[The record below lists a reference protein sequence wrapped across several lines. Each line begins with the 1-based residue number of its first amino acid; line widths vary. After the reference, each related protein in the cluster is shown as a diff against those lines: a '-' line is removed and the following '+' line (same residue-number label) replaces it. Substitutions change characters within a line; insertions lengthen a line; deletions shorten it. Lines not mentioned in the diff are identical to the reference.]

1 LEAFLKKN
9 SISISVNH
17 GLLLRALT
25 LTTLIL
31 FGFYLLYEQG
41 LFELTLRSD
50 RSYISYIIIALYGVF
65 SLHWMYLVTRLSS
78 AQKSL
83 DNAYRLLELIEP
95 EALVSQGGQIY
106 IGDHRLREGIYAEYL
121 DDLLKKTRY
130 FSADIDHSILLEA
143 LVERLMAKHSFGHFA
158 SDLLLKMGLLGTII
172 GFIMMLTPVGE
183 LTDFDPNVLKQLLSQ
198 MSGGMAIALFTTLTG
213 LVTSALLGLQ
223 YQILDSAAARFVDR
237 VAVSV
242 EVLVIPMLSNRH
254 NTIEQL
260 SRAQLSANEISGTN
274 LTAEKVRNLEPES

>member
-1 LEAFLKKN
+1 MEAFLKN
-9 SISISVNH
+9 INASTRFDH
-17 GLLLRALT
+17 GLLLRALI

-31 FGFYLLYEQG
+31 FGFYLIEQQG
-41 LFELTLRSD
+41 LLALTLKSD

-65 SLHWMYLVTRLSS
+65 SVHWLYLVAELSA

-83 DNAYRLLELIEP
+83 DNACPLLELIEP
-95 EALVSQGGQIY
+95 DALVSQGGHVF
-106 IGDHRLREGIYAEYL
+106 IGDHQLREGIYADYL

-130 FSADIDHSILLEA
+130 SSTQLDHGILLEA

-158 SDLLLKMGLLGTII
+158 SDLLLKLGLLGTII

-183 LTDFDPNVLKQLLSQ
+183 LTDFDPNILKQLLSQ

-223 YQILDSAAARFVDR
+223 YQILDSAAARFVDS

-242 EVLVIPMLSNRH
+242 EVLVIPMLCNRQ
-254 NTIEQL
+254 NNIVQERAAKELPDTRSSDK
-260 SRAQLSANEISGTN
+260 SRHSTDPKS
-274 LTAEKVRNLEPES
+274 